1 MSKVL
6 TKIKNDLVPRL
17 KVAGSYL
24 FLSVLVFA
32 TVGLLAFFENT
43 GNFAYLVASLVVLA
57 LFLWLC
63 LQVHYGHRGT
73 MYGLEDLK

>member
-6 TKIKNDLVPRL
+6 KLKNVGKRM
-17 KVAGSYL
+17 KVVGSYL
-24 FLSVLVFA
+24 GLTFLVFA

-43 GNFAYLVASLVVLA
+43 GNFAYVIAGLAVLA

-63 LQVHYGHRGT
+63 LQVHYRHRGT
-73 MYGLEDLK
+73 MYGLEDLR